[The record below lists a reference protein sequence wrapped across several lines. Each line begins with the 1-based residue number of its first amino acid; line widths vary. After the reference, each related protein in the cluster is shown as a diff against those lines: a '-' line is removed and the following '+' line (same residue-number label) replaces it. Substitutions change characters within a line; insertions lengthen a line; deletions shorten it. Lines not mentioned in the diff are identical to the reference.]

1 MQLVMGLLP
10 LVPTG
15 QASAPSRPRHR
26 PATRPRRGDLSGQR
40 SGGATRA
47 LPVYLASVL
56 GGAALA
62 VAWLLPGTGASAVL
76 GWVAAL
82 LLVAAVRARRELL
95 PAYCAGLI
103 GHLVGFY
110 WVYRTV
116 CVFGGFGPPAGAL
129 IFAIF
134 IALGALQFLVFALI
148 HHHLGPGFDA
158 LALRSATAVVLA
170 ELLTIRLFPWHF
182 GHTQIAFTPFVQVA
196 GIGGAMA
203 VSFVMFWVAEAG
215 VRVLVFRERRVAF
228 LLPVVVFGLSISYGV
243 AMIGTF
249 RSPHGVPQEVVV
261 VQGNATLAEK
271 RDLDSARKNLA
282 RISELS
288 RSAAHPGSLVI
299 WPEGSVPAYI
309 PAAVARVGNPPVLP
323 WIGDGT
329 AFLVGSYSF
338 LPNRQRY
345 NAAFAVYPDG
355 QVPLPYFKRILIPF
369 GETIPLA
376 STFPWLNGLNAKA
389 GVFSAG
395 TESKVFEYPMRRPD
409 GRVST
414 LKVAP
419 LICYEDTVP
428 ALAREAT
435 QKGAELLV
443 NITSDSWFGRTLAPH
458 QHHLIAAFRAIE
470 NRRFLIRA
478 TNTGLSAVVDPLG
491 RTIARIPPFSEGTVT
506 AMVKPLSY
514 QSAYTDWVGDRP
526 WWGLLAVSVVG
537 VIVRRRRRPGAP

>member
-1 MQLVMGLLP
+1 V
-10 LVPTG
+10 V
-15 QASAPSRPRHR
+15 
-26 PATRPRRGDLSGQR
+26 
-40 SGGATRA
+40 
-47 LPVYLASVL
+47 
-56 GGAALA
+56 LA
-62 VAWLLPGTGASAVL
+62 VAWLLPGTGVSALL

-82 LLVAAVRARRELL
+82 LLVAAVRARRALL
-95 PAYCAGLI
+95 PAYCAGLV

-110 WVYRTV
+110 WVYPTV
-116 CVFGGFGPPAGAL
+116 CAFGGFGPAAGAL

-134 IALGALQFLVFALI
+134 IALGAVQFLVFALI

-182 GHTQIAFTPFVQVA
+182 GHTQIAFLPFVQIA
-196 GIGGAMA
+196 GVGGAMA
-203 VSFVMFWVAEAG
+203 VSFVLFWVAEAG
-215 VRVLVFRERRVAF
+215 VRVLVFRERRMAF
-228 LLPVVVFGLSISYGV
+228 LLPMIVFGLSVGYGV
-243 AMIGTF
+243 AMIGMF
-249 RSPHGVPQEVVV
+249 RSPDGVPQEVVL

-282 RISELS
+282 RIYELS
-288 RSAAHPGSLVI
+288 CAAARPGSLVV

-309 PAAVARVGNPPVLP
+309 PAAIARVGNPPVLP

-329 AFLVGSYSF
+329 ALLVGSYSF

-376 STFPWLNGLNAKA
+376 SSFPWLKRLNAKA

-395 TESKVFEYPMRRPD
+395 TETRVFEYPMRRPD
-409 GRVST
+409 GTVWT

-428 ALAREAT
+428 ALAREAA

-443 NITSDSWFGRTLAPH
+443 NITSDSWFGRTLALD
-458 QHHLIAAFRAIE
+458 QHHLIASFRAIE

-491 RTIARIPPFSEGTVT
+491 RTIARIPPFSEGTVAAT
-506 AMVKPLSY
+506 VKPLTY
-514 QSAYTDWVGDRP
+514 ASAYTDWVGDRP
-526 WWGLLAVSVVG
+526 WWGLLAVSFVG
-537 VIVRRRRRPGAP
+537 VFMRRGRRPGGGIHASLA

>member
-1 MQLVMGLLP
+1 MHLVMGRSG
-10 LVPTG
+10 LVPAGAT
-15 QASAPSRPRHR
+15 SAPARPRPR
-26 PATRPRRGDLSGQR
+26 PATRPRRGEPDGPR

-56 GGAALA
+56 AGVVLA
-62 VAWLLPGTGASAVL
+62 IAWLLPGTGAGAVL
-76 GWVAAL
+76 AWVAAL

-116 CVFGGFGPPAGAL
+116 CVFGGFGPAAGAL
-129 IFAIF
+129 IFAVF

-203 VSFVMFWVAEAG
+203 VSFLMFWVAEAG
-215 VRVLVFRERRVAF
+215 VRVLVFREWRVAF
-228 LLPVVVFGLSISYGV
+228 LLPLVVFGLAIGYGL
-243 AMIGTF
+243 AMIGRY
-249 RSPHGVPQEVVV
+249 RSPDGRAQEVVV

-271 RDLDSARKNLA
+271 RDLDSARKNLT
-282 RISELS
+282 RIWELS
-288 RSAAHPGSLVI
+288 RTAAHPGSLVV

-338 LPNRQRY
+338 LPNQERY

-355 QVPLPYFKRILIPF
+355 RVPLPYFKRILIPF
-369 GETIPLA
+369 GETLPLA
-376 STFPWLNGLNAKA
+376 SYFPWLKGLNAKA

-395 TESKVFEYPMRRPD
+395 TETRIFDYPMRRPD
-409 GRVST
+409 GAVWT

-428 ALAREAT
+428 SLA
-435 QKGAELLV
+435 
-443 NITSDSWFGRTLAPH
+443 
-458 QHHLIAAFRAIE
+458 
-470 NRRFLIRA
+470 
-478 TNTGLSAVVDPLG
+478 
-491 RTIARIPPFSEGTVT
+491 
-506 AMVKPLSY
+506 
-514 QSAYTDWVGDRP
+514 
-526 WWGLLAVSVVG
+526 
-537 VIVRRRRRPGAP
+537 